1 MKVIRTLLALAVAA
15 PLAAQQ
21 PDSAKKP
28 AMPMGHQM
36 GQMMGPGMMQG
47 RMKEMHGMM
56 GPMMGH
62 MSQMMGPMM
71 RGMGYNPEHLLMKQ
85 DQLQLTAQQIT
96 RLTALRDAFKT
107 AHDAA
112 QAGAKT
118 HMDALHQV
126 LQANAPDTA
135 ALRQHFQAAHSAM
148 GNAHFAM
155 LRATAQAKAVLTD
168 AQRGRVEG
176 WMDAMEQMGPR
187 MRMHRAPGDSGHQGH
202 QPSR

>member
-1 MKVIRTLLALAVAA
+1 MKALHTLFVLAVAA

-21 PDSAKKP
+21 PDSARKP
-28 AMPMGHQM
+28 ATPMGHEM

-47 RMKEMHGMM
+47 RMMEMQG
-56 GPMMGH
+56 MMGH

-71 RGMGYNPEHLLMKQ
+71 RGMAYNPEHLLMKK

-96 RLTALRDAFKT
+96 RLTALRDAAKT
-107 AHDAA
+107 AYDAA
-112 QAGAKT
+112 QADAKT
-118 HMDALHQV
+118 HMDALQQV

-148 GNAHFAM
+148 GNAHLAM

-187 MRMHRAPGDSGHQGH
+187 MRMQRMPGDSGHQGH
-202 QPSR
+202 H

>member
-1 MKVIRTLLALAVAA
+1 MKVIHTLLALAVAA

-28 AMPMGHQM
+28 MPMGHQ
-36 GQMMGPGMMQG
+36 MGPGMMQG
-47 RMKEMHGMM
+47 RMMERH

-62 MSQMMGPMM
+62 MSHMAGPMM
-71 RGMGYNPEHLLMKQ
+71 QGMGYNPEHLLMKK

-96 RLTALRDAFKT
+96 RLTALRDAAKT
-107 AHDAA
+107 THDAA
-112 QAGAKT
+112 QADAKT

-126 LQANAPDTA
+126 LQASALDTT

-155 LRATAQAKAVLTD
+155 LRATAQAKAVLND

-176 WMDAMEQMGPR
+176 WMDAMEHMGPR
-187 MRMHRAPGDSGHQGH
+187 MHKRHVPGDSTHDGHR
-202 QPSR
+202 PNR

>member
-1 MKVIRTLLALAVAA
+1 MKVIHTLLALAVAA

-28 AMPMGHQM
+28 MPMGHQ
-36 GQMMGPGMMQG
+36 MGPGMMQG
-47 RMKEMHGMM
+47 RMMKRH

-62 MSQMMGPMM
+62 MSHMAGPMM
-71 RGMGYNPEHLLMKQ
+71 RGMGYNPEHLLMKK

-96 RLTALRDAFKT
+96 RLTALRDASKT

-112 QAGAKT
+112 QADAKT

-155 LRATAQAKAVLTD
+155 LRATAQAKAVLND

-176 WMDAMEQMGPR
+176 WMDAMEHSGPR
-187 MRMHRAPGDSGHQGH
+187 MQKRHAPGDSTHDGHR
-202 QPSR
+202 PNR

>member
-1 MKVIRTLLALAVAA
+1 MKVIHTLLALAVAA

-21 PDSAKKP
+21 PDSARKP
-28 AMPMGHQM
+28 TRPMGH
-36 GQMMGPGMMQG
+36 MGPGMMQG
-47 RMKEMHGMM
+47 RMMERH

-62 MSQMMGPMM
+62 MSPMMGPMM
-71 RGMGYNPEHLLMKQ
+71 RGMGYNPEHLLMKK

-96 RLTALRDAFKT
+96 RLTALRDASKT
-107 AHDAA
+107 THDAA
-112 QAGAKT
+112 QADAKT

-126 LQANAPDTA
+126 LQANALDTT

-155 LRATAQAKAVLTD
+155 LRATAQAKAVLND

-176 WMDAMEQMGPR
+176 WMDAMEHMGP
-187 MRMHRAPGDSGHQGH
+187 MMHKRQAHGDSAREGHH
-202 QPSR
+202 PNR